1 MYCNRCGKENRDEA
15 NFCFACGQPLRQSQ
29 NPGYAGPGYC
39 NPPYQGYQNGSPA
52 QFVEFKESVVA
63 LLLALILPGA
73 GHMYAGE
80 MKKGI
85 FFLAFFIIVGIA
97 ITVAFFVRL
106 MSFTTSGDISS
117 SLGLIIVTVIITAIV
132 WLYQVYDA
140 YQAAVRFNV
149 AHVAQR
155 RYS

>member
-1 MYCNRCGKENRDEA
+1 MYCNRCGKENREGA
-15 NFCFACGQPLRQSQ
+15 NFCQACGQPLGQFQ

-39 NPPYQGYQNGSPA
+39 NPPYQSNQNGSPA
-52 QFVEFKESVVA
+52 KFVEYKENVVA

-106 MSFTTSGDISS
+106 MSFSTGGDISS

-155 RYS
+155 RYY